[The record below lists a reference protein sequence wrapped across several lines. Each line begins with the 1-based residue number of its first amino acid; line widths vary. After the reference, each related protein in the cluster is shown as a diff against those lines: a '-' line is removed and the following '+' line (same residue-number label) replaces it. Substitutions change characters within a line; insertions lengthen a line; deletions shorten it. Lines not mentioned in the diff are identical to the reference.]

1 MTSNSSHDFLA
12 FIGRFQ
18 PFHLGHRHVI
28 RTALERARHVIV
40 LVGSPNVSRSV
51 KNPFT
56 LEEREAMIRAVFP
69 REAGEGRLIIKS
81 IDDYLYN
88 ETAWITAV
96 QRAVTQTVIETG
108 NAGGIALHGTRDFKI
123 GLVGHLKDA
132 SSSYLQAFPDWDL
145 VEIEAPYGTFGATD
159 IRRDYFRRAPIL
171 PRDTCPP
178 EVVEL
183 LEAFRLTPQ
192 FAWLVAEAEYL
203 AAYAKSWDVAPY
215 PPTFVT
221 VDCVVEQSGHVLL
234 VRRREQPGKG
244 LLALPGGFIG
254 AGERLRDAA
263 IRELREETSIA
274 DAKGPIPPAMLASF
288 IEDASTRV
296 FDAPDRSARGRTITH
311 AFLLRCPSRR
321 KLFKVKGGDDA
332 EHAAWYRLAD
342 LEPRQ
347 FLDDHWFILRTM
359 TGI

>member
-69 REAGEGRLIIKS
+69 REAGERRLIVKS

-145 VEIEAPYGTFGATD
+145 V
-159 IRRDYFRRAPIL
+159 
-171 PRDTCPP
+171 
-178 EVVEL
+178 
-183 LEAFRLTPQ
+183 
-192 FAWLVAEAEYL
+192 
-203 AAYAKSWDVAPY
+203 
-215 PPTFVT
+215 
-221 VDCVVEQSGHVLL
+221 
-234 VRRREQPGKG
+234 
-244 LLALPGGFIG
+244 
-254 AGERLRDAA
+254 
-263 IRELREETSIA
+263 
-274 DAKGPIPPAMLASF
+274 
-288 IEDASTRV
+288 
-296 FDAPDRSARGRTITH
+296 
-311 AFLLRCPSRR
+311 
-321 KLFKVKGGDDA
+321 
-332 EHAAWYRLAD
+332 
-342 LEPRQ
+342 
-347 FLDDHWFILRTM
+347 
-359 TGI
+359 